1 MIRLIA
7 TDLDDTVLPEGTFDL
22 HPDYP
27 EVIRALKK
35 KGILFV
41 AASGRHS
48 TSIRRLLKEV
58 QDDVVILAGNGS
70 VCAYQG
76 KTIDVRALD
85 HGFYLEMLLAM
96 RQIDTSLILTDHAEC
111 VWTDSVRED
120 LVSWIRDGYRVRLER
135 CEDLSKIAP
144 PVLKTAMHVEKDA
157 AVIAACLREQFPG
170 RANIVAAGAKWV
182 DVVANGADKG
192 SALGR
197 IQEIFGISP
206 EETAAFGDNEN
217 DIGMLQRA
225 GYSFAV
231 DNARQQVKDAARE
244 VIGPMKEDAVLK
256 VLKSWL

>member
-1 MIRLIA
+1 
-7 TDLDDTVLPEGTFDL
+7 
-22 HPDYP
+22 
-27 EVIRALKK
+27 
-35 KGILFV
+35 
-41 AASGRHS
+41 
-48 TSIRRLLKEV
+48 
-58 QDDVVILAGNGS
+58 
-70 VCAYQG
+70 
-76 KTIDVRALD
+76 
-85 HGFYLEMLLAM
+85 
-96 RQIDTSLILTDHAEC
+96 
-111 VWTDSVRED
+111 
-120 LVSWIRDGYRVRLER
+120 
-135 CEDLSKIAP
+135 
-144 PVLKTAMHVEKDA
+144 MHFEKDA
-157 AVIAACLREQFPG
+157 AVIAARLREQFPG